1 MCPCPEAGQSLGS
14 WLGCIGLSTE
24 ERERIED
31 QGCNVADLR
40 KMLLEEA
47 MAALRVNRE
56 KAGRIMRCSSS
67 SGARASE
74 RASER
79 LCAERENP
87 LSAGCLSEQEKE
99 GEREVER
106 RDREVERREAGSR
119 SLADLIVADDEA
131 TRSFCFSVIQSWTIC
146 TRPGRS

>member
-1 MCPCPEAGQSLGS
+1 M
-14 WLGCIGLSTE
+14 
-24 ERERIED
+24 
-31 QGCNVADLR
+31 ADLR

-67 SGARASE
+67 TGVHERVRARRASE

-79 LCAERENP
+79 ACAERENP
-87 LSAGCLSEQEKE
+87 LSAGCLSEQGKE